1 MTQKDPM
8 GTKDVHAIGY
18 YHFLFSLVGRNGRK
32 GIWKSCYPQ
41 NRLTS
46 ISPSSELPW
55 KQTFRK
61 RTHSYF
67 QRSLYVKANL
77 SASKGD
83 GRTRPKPQF
92 QSLILMDYTSALMR
106 RGSMQS
112 FKLTEVFLWF
122 GKYRIR

>member
-1 MTQKDPM
+1 MVINYMTQKDLM

-18 YHFLFSLVGRNGRK
+18 YHTLFSLAGRK

-83 GRTRPKPQF
+83 GRTRSKPH
-92 QSLILMDYTSALMR
+92 MDYSSALMR